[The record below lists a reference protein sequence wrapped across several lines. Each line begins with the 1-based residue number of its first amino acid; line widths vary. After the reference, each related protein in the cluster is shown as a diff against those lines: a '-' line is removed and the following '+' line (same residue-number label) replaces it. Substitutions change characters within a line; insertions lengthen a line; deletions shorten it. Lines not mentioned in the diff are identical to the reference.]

1 MSVGRVADAGTF
13 GVSDEVGSSPAAGAA
28 DRRGEMNTIRRSK
41 RAAAALAGALLVA
54 ACSAQASTPPQAA
67 QVSSVAPAP
76 KTTTASPASH
86 SPLTVLPP
94 ASAHLSTVQP
104 STPDSAAATSTA
116 TSASPSTSSSNGSAS
131 SSGKVKPKP
140 PKPNS
145 ATVSASPEFGTE
157 EANPAQP
164 LTVKAAGGTISTLA
178 VYAADGSTING
189 SFSADRTSWS
199 SDQRLRYGGS
209 YHAEGVATG
218 PAGSDPT
225 IIDGVWTTVDGG
237 YTQITTISPGN
248 GAKVGVAIP
257 IVIGF
262 GTCGADHS
270 AVEPH
275 VSITTTP
282 KVELRGAW
290 IRHDSDDC
298 RSLDVRPEK
307 FWPEGTKVHVA
318 VDLLGVQ
325 VAEDVWGSRE
335 IATRDFTIGRNQVTY
350 ADARTHMITVKQDG
364 KVVASYPTSM
374 GRGDDIH
381 DARMVTRSG
390 IHVVIGKE
398 AEKKMTNE
406 KFGYKDLPEPW
417 SVRISNNGEFIHQ
430 NLETMDVQGKQNVS
444 HGCLNLSDV
453 NAKAYFNSA
462 IYGDPVV
469 ITGTSVPLSAS
480 DGDLYDWAV
489 PWDEWRPL
497 GSEA

>member
-1 MSVGRVADAGTF
+1 M
-13 GVSDEVGSSPAAGAA
+13 
-28 DRRGEMNTIRRSK
+28 RRSK
-41 RAAAALAGALLVA
+41 RATAVLAGALLLG
-54 ACSAQASTPPQAA
+54 ACSARTSSLPQAVPMSTEGA
-67 QVSSVAPAP
+67 V
-76 KTTTASPASH
+76 
-86 SPLTVLPP
+86 
-94 ASAHLSTVQP
+94 LST
-104 STPDSAAATSTA
+104 SAAATPGGLPAAGGSLTVVPPSSVESSAVTSSTQK
-116 TSASPSTSSSNGSAS
+116 SADPQVTSSSQSTPSAPSTVPATPGSPTSA
-131 SSGKVKPKP
+131 KPKP
-140 PKPNS
+140 KS
-145 ATVSASPEFGTE
+145 ATVVASPEFGTE
-157 EANPAQP
+157 QANPAQP
-164 LTVKAAGGTISTLA
+164 LTVKAAGGTISRLA
-178 VYAADGSTING
+178 VYAADGTTIKG
-189 SFSADRTSWS
+189 SFSADRTQWS

-209 YHAEGVATG
+209 YHAKGTATG

-225 IIDGVWTTVDGG
+225 TIDGVWATVDGD
-237 YTQITTISPGN
+237 TQTTSITPGN

-257 IVIGF
+257 IIIKF

-298 RSLDVRPEK
+298 RSLDIRPEK
-307 FWPEGTKVHVA
+307 FWPEGTKVHVE

-325 VAEDVWGSRE
+325 VADDVWGSKD

-350 ADARTHMITVKQDG
+350 ADGRTHTITVKQDG
-364 KVVASYPTSM
+364 KVVAHYPTSM
-374 GRGDDIH
+374 GRGDDVG
-381 DARMVTRSG
+381 DPRMVTRSG

-398 AEKKMTNE
+398 ADKKMTNE

-430 NLETMDVQGKQNVS
+430 NLGTVDVQGKKNVS

-489 PWDEWRPL
+489 PWDQWRPL
-497 GSEA
+497 GSQT